1 MGKGGSDGSLL
12 PTLVQQSSRGAQLQK
27 LAFMGFL
34 SLLLTVNLLYFVKTH
49 AKMES
54 LTGEVSAHGNH
65 CTEWCQVC
73 LHVLAITRAPT
84 SNVGG
89 VIRHQKQTFLH

>member
-12 PTLVQQSSRGAQLQK
+12 PTLVQQSGRGAQLQK

-34 SLLLTVNLLYFVKTH
+34 SLLLTVNLFYFVKTH

-54 LTGEVSAHGNH
+54 IMGEASAHG
-65 CTEWCQVC
+65 
-73 LHVLAITRAPT
+73 
-84 SNVGG
+84 SG
-89 VIRHQKQTFLH
+89 VWYACMFGPNMSTCHRQ

>member
-1 MGKGGSDGSLL
+1 MGKGGSEGSLL
-12 PTLVQQSSRGAQLQK
+12 PTLVQQSGRGAQLQK

-54 LTGEVSAHGNH
+54 MTGEVAEDGSH
-65 CTEWCQVC
+65 
-73 LHVLAITRAPT
+73 
-84 SNVGG
+84 
-89 VIRHQKQTFLH
+89 